1 MIPWLFRPAVL
12 TTGRSRLFSGLAPLV
27 SSLKSLTLA
36 SRRPAEVGL
45 YFLIAIAIFRL
56 VCVCVAYPNRHSIF
70 RNPRIPDQFQIGLK
84 EVNLILWMQSND
96 CLLPVFCAAEPELV
110 PTRLSFSDL
119 RRNSGYPHFKKLLN
133 SVFDVC
139 FRSQRIDFESVL
151 IQFRRLIH
159 RLFGDGRLQDD
170 LMRFQNQLLGKRR
183 FSISLGNYFAHR

>member
-133 SVFDVC
+133 SMGAYFNTI
-139 FRSQRIDFESVL
+139 RLYID
-151 IQFRRLIH
+151 I
-159 RLFGDGRLQDD
+159 
-170 LMRFQNQLLGKRR
+170 GKRFHSSMMSDSR
-183 FSISLGNYFAHR
+183 RCLRALKRSSRSHKNRVTTKM